1 MKKHIENEYFFPFFG
16 TNKKLKVVEEFGHAQ
31 QKGKIGR

>member
-1 MKKHIENEYFFPFFG
+1 MVKEHSFPFFV
-16 TNKKLKVVEEFGHAQ
+16 TNKKLKVGEKIGHAQ

>member
-1 MKKHIENEYFFPFFG
+1 MNILFSFFV

-31 QKGKIGR
+31 QKGKIGK